1 MAMEAKAMM
10 AVMEMLLVEEENI
23 VEKTLRSMLEM

>member
-1 MAMEAKAMM
+1 MEAKAMM